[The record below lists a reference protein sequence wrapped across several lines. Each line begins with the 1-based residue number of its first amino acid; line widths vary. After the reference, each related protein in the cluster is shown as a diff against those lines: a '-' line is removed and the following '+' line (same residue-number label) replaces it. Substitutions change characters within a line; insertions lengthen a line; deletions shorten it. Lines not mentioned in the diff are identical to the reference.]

1 MRIFSTGSPAARR
14 PDSTRLSVKIYTHP
28 ERITELIA
36 EHLPTVPAA
45 LDPAPSLLVGAK
57 RKLVL

>member
-1 MRIFSTGSPAARR
+1 MIRSLRIFSTGSPAARR
-14 PDSTRLSVKIYTHP
+14 PDSTWLSAKIYTHP
-28 ERITELIA
+28 ERIT

-57 RKLVL
+57 R